1 VRFALPALG
10 VYTALDCAEV
20 PGYDSPTKTLIV
32 HLSQDQFNRIA
43 GEAQEG
49 DVVVLTDGERR
60 MILRAGHSDSQAV
73 DLDLEQGRPELA
85 AELLLAGKRR
95 VAVCTRE
102 DLEALTGQM
111 RRENHREEKAKG

>member
-1 VRFALPALG
+1 MTLV
-10 VYTALDCAEV
+10 CAEV
-20 PGYDSPTKTLIV
+20 PRYDSPTKTLIV
-32 HLSQDQFNRIA
+32 HLSQDQFNGINE
-43 GEAQEG
+43 EAQEG

-95 VAVCTRE
+95 IAACSRD
-102 DLEALTGQM
+102 DLGALAEQI
-111 RRENHREEKAKG
+111 RREKQHDEKA